1 MSRLR
6 SRDQWFSTAAL
17 SLTFVW
23 CVDMAFEWDQPYD
36 ASGKE
41 PQQIRDDFSEMIC
54 ANDDKNHP
62 GIEGRILDGLADW
75 LPSSVLA
82 EFMDDLAMGRV

>member
-1 MSRLR
+1 M
-6 SRDQWFSTAAL
+6 T
-17 SLTFVW
+17 
-23 CVDMAFEWDQPYD
+23 FEWDQPYD